1 MRDAVLPGLKTALGG
16 AGLSLTLSLTLLLT
30 LLLTPTLSAAAD
42 SATDGAADTDNRFT
56 LDMRG
61 ADIREFIKT
70 ISRLTSTNIV
80 IDQKVRGKVD
90 IQSPHPLTHEELLEI
105 FRAQL
110 SVNGFTVIDTGT
122 NILKVVPIHAAR
134 VEGVDLKGDGLTPG
148 EKIIS
153 RVVPVKNVDANQLV
167 ATLRPLVDTKVGTIT
182 GYNTSNVIL
191 ITDRA
196 SNVVRL
202 TRIIDSVDKAD
213 PQSLELIPLKNA
225 SASEMQ
231 RTLRDLTNRRSK
243 NQGSRQTLIAVDNR
257 TNTLIIRADDATRR
271 RFRDLVTQLD
281 ASIESSNNTRVVY
294 LKYAKA
300 ENLVK
305 VLKSVS
311 DAILQEEKQKAGG
324 KTKQTQ
330 RSNINIEGHEAT
342 NSLVMSGSPHIIRAL
357 EAVIRK
363 LDIRRAQVL
372 VEAIV
377 VEISDDRARQL
388 GIQWMFG
395 HNLDSSNPVG
405 SAINFSRNGPT
416 ITDLLNNSDEALG
429 KLPDGV
435 NIGFGKLNRDGFSF
449 AALLQALGTDTDSNV
464 LSTPSL
470 LTMDN
475 EEASIHVGRE
485 VPVITGSTAGD
496 NNGNPFQTIER
507 QDIGVKLKVTP
518 QINEGDAVALA
529 IEQEV
534 SSLSGLSASDIITN
548 KRVVQTRVL
557 VDNGATIVLGGLIDE
572 DIQESTSKVPV
583 LGDLPLVGRAFRA
596 DSSKRV
602 KRNLMV
608 FIRPTIVRDLNGISS
623 ISREKYNY
631 IYQHQR
637 DTRSEGINL
646 LPERHA
652 TLLPQWQPQQPSPDS
667 LTRAEEA
674 FSFPD
679 GGR

>member
-1 MRDAVLPGLKTALGG
+1 MKAVSRSILWPLCLATGLLFTP
-16 AGLSLTLSLTLLLT
+16 LS
-30 LLLTPTLSAAAD
+30 PAQEPV
-42 SATDGAADTDNRFT
+42 ATSEYS

-61 ADIREFIKT
+61 ADIREFINT
-70 ISRLTSTNIV
+70 ISRLTNTNIV
-80 IDQKVRGKVD
+80 VDQKVRGTVD
-90 IQSPHPLTHEELLEI
+90 IQSPHTLTRNELLEV

-110 SVNGFTVIDTGT
+110 SVNGYTVIDTGT
-122 NILKVVPIHAAR
+122 GVLKVVPIHAAR
-134 VEGVDLKGDGLTPG
+134 VEGVDLKGEGLMPG
-148 EKIIS
+148 ERIIS
-153 RVVPVKNVDANQLV
+153 RVVQVDNVDASQLV
-167 ATLRPLVDTKVGTIT
+167 ATLRPLVDNKVGTIA

-202 TRIIDSVDKAD
+202 ARIIERVDKAD

-231 RTLRDLTNRRSK
+231 RMLRDLTDTRRKDQNR
-243 NQGSRQTLIAVDNR
+243 RQTLIAVDNR
-257 TNTLIIRADDATRR
+257 TNTLIVRADDATRR
-271 RFRDLVTQLD
+271 RFRQLAQQLD

-294 LKYAKA
+294 LKYANA
-300 ENLVK
+300 EKLVK

-324 KTKQTQ
+324 KSKTRQTQ

-342 NSLVMSGSPHIIRAL
+342 NSLVMSGSPHILRAL

-377 VEISDDRARQL
+377 VELSDDRAREL
-388 GIQWMFG
+388 GVQWLFS
-395 HNLDSSNPVG
+395 HQLDSASPVG

-416 ITDLLNNSDEALG
+416 LSSLVSNTDEALG
-429 KLPDGV
+429 KLPDGL
-435 NIGFGKLNRDGFSF
+435 NLGLGKLNENGFSF

-485 VPVITGSTAGD
+485 VPVITGSTASND
-496 NNGNPFQTIER
+496 NSNPFQTIER
-507 QDIGVKLKVTP
+507 QDIGVKLEVTP
-518 QINEGDAVALA
+518 QINEGDAVALS
-529 IEQEV
+529 IKQEV
-534 SSLSGLSASDIITN
+534 SSLSGLKASDIITN
-548 KRVVQTRVL
+548 KRVIQTRVL
-557 VDNGATIVLGGLIDE
+557 VDDGATIVLGGLIDE
-572 DIQESTSKVPV
+572 DIQESTSKVPL
-583 LGDLPLVGRAFRA
+583 LGDIPLLGRAFRS

-608 FIRPTIVRDLNGISS
+608 FIRPTIVRDRATLTSV
-623 ISREKYNY
+623 SREKYNY
-631 IYQHQR
+631 IHSRQR
-637 DTRSEGINL
+637 SSREEGINL
-646 LPERHA
+646 LPERSA
-652 TLLPQWQPQQPSPDS
+652 TLLPNWQADQPSPPSATSATVDNF
-667 LTRAEEA
+667 R
-674 FSFPD
+674 FPD